1 MMKCK
6 KLIFILS
13 ELIVICLFI
22 STNVC
27 FANDVI
33 ETKKIVKF
41 IYLNGS
47 NANSENAR
55 EYYTKGTCRLQK
67 EIKTVFENDKFISK
81 YMLEDGNYK
90 IDDTPEVLFWGFQS
104 QKSLNAVNNDF
115 AIASL
120 VSPKIAQSVRRVL
133 SHCLHDAIWVQKER
147 NMQRVIKQLHRMV
160 LESDKNGDKVVLLGH
175 SAGSFVTYN
184 YLLHKLKA
192 IDIGT
197 FFSTK
202 DSNNYRTCTCIDAI
216 VDSKLGYQLIN
227 GKILLNPNEKQFT
240 QAYSKLDYYSQK
252 SCMPDNSVIGIIN
265 FGSPLSLFY
274 PDVVG
279 GDSLM
284 SQDQIFAFFKR
295 MQEDNI
301 FLLTVNFA
309 DDPVGFPVGKNI
321 TAQDIEMAFAKV
333 LNKNARGF
341 IYNYS
346 SVKSPS
352 TFISAHSSYWKH
364 PKKFAKMCSEAYK
377 KGLQYFYG
385 IL

>member
-184 YLLHKLKA
+184 NL
-192 IDIGT
+192 
-197 FFSTK
+197 
-202 DSNNYRTCTCIDAI
+202 
-216 VDSKLGYQLIN
+216 
-227 GKILLNPNEKQFT
+227 
-240 QAYSKLDYYSQK
+240 
-252 SCMPDNSVIGIIN
+252 
-265 FGSPLSLFY
+265 
-274 PDVVG
+274 
-279 GDSLM
+279 
-284 SQDQIFAFFKR
+284 
-295 MQEDNI
+295 
-301 FLLTVNFA
+301 
-309 DDPVGFPVGKNI
+309 
-321 TAQDIEMAFAKV
+321 
-333 LNKNARGF
+333 
-341 IYNYS
+341 
-346 SVKSPS
+346 
-352 TFISAHSSYWKH
+352 
-364 PKKFAKMCSEAYK
+364 
-377 KGLQYFYG
+377 
-385 IL
+385 